1 MHSTTTINLANI
13 KLSQQL
19 SFLKEKQFNG
29 ELQII
34 SPRGIIWRL
43 YFCLGRLFW
52 VDGGRADR
60 KSWYRHLKQ
69 YFSQLDRESLAT
81 LKQNSSGCDRYLT
94 LAAYLEKQIID
105 LQQVKELIQT
115 KVEEILFDILQQE
128 TYHSLQYSSDY
139 HCCSFNK
146 INSMLDKPLTLIN
159 PEEALKISKLAWAKW
174 VEKGL
179 GFWSPH
185 LVVTLAKSR
194 VTIANIS
201 PELFELLD
209 GQNTLRDLTFLTGD
223 NLLELAISLMT
234 YFNKGILQYLEPEE
248 FENNPEKKYPQQIQ
262 SIDDDSTTSL
272 TLNTT
277 RQSPLIVAIDNE
289 LEICQSL
296 GKIIEE
302 AGYRFISIENSW
314 QAIPGLVSCQ
324 PDAILLAANMPFVKG
339 YEILEQLRRVPHLQD
354 KPVIMITEGIIGWLR
369 AKLVLQVQANV
380 SKPINSA
387 KLLPTLKK
395 LLSKNLLDKSSRS
408 LIKYRGITYNL
419 PRKKYRLYFSK
430 SCVEKFSKKYRGIPY
445 FSSKNELITVELE
458 ENFNNNTETN
468 FTDNNL

>member
-60 KSWYRHLKQ
+60 QSWYRHLKQ

-81 LKQNSSGCDRYLT
+81 LKRNSSACDRYLT

-139 HCCSFNK
+139 HCCSFNE

-179 GFWSPH
+179 GFCSPH

-209 GQNTLRDLTFLTGD
+209 GQNTLRDLAFLTGD
-223 NLLELAISLMT
+223 NLLELASSLMT

-289 LEICQSL
+289 LEIWQSL

-302 AGYRFISIENSW
+302 AGYRFISIEDSW

-369 AKLVLQVQANV
+369 AKLVLQVQANL
-380 SKPINSA
+380 SKPIDPA
-387 KLLPTLKK
+387 KLLPTLKR

-408 LIKYRGITYNL
+408 LIKYRGITYTF

-430 SCVEKFSKKYRGIPY
+430 SCVEKFSKKYRGISY
-445 FSSKNELITVELE
+445 YSSKNELITVELE

-468 FTDNNL
+468 CTE

>member
-1 MHSTTTINLANI
+1 MHSTTINLANI

-60 KSWYRHLKQ
+60 QSWYRHLKQ
-69 YFSQLDRESLAT
+69 YFSQLDKESLAT
-81 LKQNSSGCDRYLT
+81 LKRNSSGCDRYLT

-139 HCCSFNK
+139 NCCSYKK

-159 PEEALKISKLAWAKW
+159 PEEALKISQLAWAKW

-185 LVVTLAKSR
+185 LIVTLANSR
-194 VTIANIS
+194 GTIANIS
-201 PELFELLD
+201 PELFSLLD
-209 GQNTLRDLTFLTGD
+209 GQNTLRDLAFLTRD
-223 NLLELAISLMT
+223 NLVELASYLMT
-234 YFNKGILQYLEPEE
+234 YLNKGLLQSLEPEE
-248 FENNPEKKYPQQIQ
+248 FENKPEKKYPQQIQ
-262 SIDDDSTTSL
+262 SIEKENDDDATTSL
-272 TLNTT
+272 KLNTIH
-277 RQSPLIVAIDNE
+277 QSPLIVAIDNE
-289 LEICQSL
+289 GEICQSL
-296 GKIIEE
+296 GKIVEE
-302 AGYRFISIENSW
+302 AGYRFISIEDSW
-314 QAIPGLVSCQ
+314 QALPRLVSYQ
-324 PDAILLAANMPFVKG
+324 PDVILLAANMPLVKG

-354 KPVIMITEGIIGWLR
+354 KPVIMITEGIIGRLR
-369 AKLVLQVQANV
+369 AKLVVQVQANL
-380 SKPINSA
+380 SKPIDPA
-387 KLLPTLKK
+387 KLLATLKR
-395 LLSKNLLDKSSRS
+395 LLSKNLLDKSSQS
-408 LIKYRGITYNL
+408 LVKYRGVTYNL
-419 PRKKYRLYFSK
+419 PRQKYRLDLSK

-445 FSSKNELITVELE
+445 YSSKNELITVELE
-458 ENFNNNTETN
+458 ENFDNNTETN
-468 FTDNNL
+468 